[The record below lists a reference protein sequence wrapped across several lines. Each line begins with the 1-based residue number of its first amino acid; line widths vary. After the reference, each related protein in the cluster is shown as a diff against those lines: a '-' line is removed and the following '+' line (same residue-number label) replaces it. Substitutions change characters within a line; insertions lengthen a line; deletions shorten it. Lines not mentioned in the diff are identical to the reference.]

1 MENDMENFINED
13 TNWYSTTDAKSQK
26 KFRDWLVSHLK
37 YGPVELTFIKKDGT
51 LRVMNCTLQDAAI
64 PVYEKKTE
72 RVRTQSDETLSVVDL
87 EKNEWRSFRFDSI
100 KQVAFNLG

>member
-1 MENDMENFINED
+1 MNNLNMQTE
-13 TNWYSTTDAKSQK
+13 NWYSNAEAEEQN
-26 KFRDWLVSHLK
+26 KFREWLISHLK
-37 YGPVELTFIKKDGT
+37 YGPVELTFVKKDGT
-51 LRVMNCTLQDAAI
+51 LRVMNCTLQESAM

-72 RVRTQSDETLSVVDL
+72 RTRTQSTDTLSVVDL